1 VSPSLRVIAGRYG
14 GRRLLAPR
22 GSTTRPTAA
31 RVREALFSILG
42 DVSQASVLDLYAG
55 TGALALEALSRG
67 AARAVLVEHDRAA
80 LECLRANVAALE
92 LGVVAHVV
100 PLRLPRA
107 LANVLERGPYD
118 LVLCD
123 PPWANREA
131 AGEVL
136 ARLAAEGCLAPG
148 ARVVLEHAARDAEP
162 SVSGL
167 SVSERR
173 AWGDT
178 AVTLFRTA

>member
-1 VSPSLRVIAGRYG
+1 VTPSLRVIAGRYG
-14 GRRLLAPR
+14 GRRLFAPR

-31 RVREALFSILG
+31 RVREALFAILA
-42 DVSQASVLDLYAG
+42 DVAGANVLDLYAG

-80 LECLRANVAALE
+80 LESLRANVAALE
-92 LGVVAHVV
+92 LGALAEVV

-107 LANVLERGPYD
+107 LANVLERGPFD

-123 PPWANREA
+123 PPWADREA

-136 ARLAAEGCLAPG
+136 GRLAAEGGLTAD
-148 ARVVLEHAARDAEP
+148 ARVVLEHAAKDRDP
-162 SVSGL
+162 TVSGL
-167 SVSERR
+167 AASDHRT
-173 AWGDT
+173 WGDT
-178 AVTLFRTA
+178 AVTLFRPA